1 MQARSEVARK
11 LKLAV
16 ARVRVFVRAPCTCG
30 LSVGMQNP
38 GEHCCV
44 VLCCGALAEVGRWVR
59 WRRVRVPACVGAIG
73 GVSMRVRS
81 SRAVQWHTDEGWEY
95 ISPTLHSCVAAAD
108 VHEVAEGGRSGAGC
122 VWVSAAW
129 CRRSDRGDRT
139 GLVRR
144 VRLGWSVRRGG

>member
-1 MQARSEVARK
+1 MGM
-11 LKLAV
+11 LKT
-16 ARVRVFVRAPCTCG
+16 RTG
-30 LSVGMQNP
+30 
-38 GEHCCV
+38 CCA
-44 VLCCGALAEVGRWVR
+44 VLCCGALAEVSWWVR